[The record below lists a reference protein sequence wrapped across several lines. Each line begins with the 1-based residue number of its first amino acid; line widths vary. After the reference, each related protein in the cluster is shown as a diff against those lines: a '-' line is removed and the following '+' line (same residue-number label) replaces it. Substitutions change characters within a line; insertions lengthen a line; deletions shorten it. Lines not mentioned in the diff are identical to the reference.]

1 MTAGD
6 ATQRGGSSAAAGMAA
21 NPPGAHQVG
30 LRESPAG
37 HGRTSG
43 HVIRGRAYAP
53 DGTPN
58 PFHGQPMFRLTA
70 AIPSAVLAASIAA
83 LSTASLSK
91 HTLDRL
97 TARFERAG
105 GSADG
110 SGLGLAIVA
119 AITDRIESPL
129 VLRSPRPGA
138 SSGFEAFVRLPVGD
152 ALASSQPGT
161 STR

>member
-1 MTAGD
+1 
-6 ATQRGGSSAAAGMAA
+6 
-21 NPPGAHQVG
+21 
-30 LRESPAG
+30 
-37 HGRTSG
+37 
-43 HVIRGRAYAP
+43 
-53 DGTPN
+53 
-58 PFHGQPMFRLTA
+58 MFRLTA

-138 SSGFEAFVRLPVGD
+138 SSGFEAFV
-152 ALASSQPGT
+152 GT
-161 STR
+161 AVEN